1 MQARTHLVRSQHFKS
16 IVSHTFNPDK
26 LSHHRM
32 VPQSRLKTELVLT
45 LGVQRT
51 YFSEIG
57 SFYWFFQ
64 DPCWLSPRKRPQAP
78 YILPSRKS
86 YDKRVRLIW
95 PVRSQEYSLSYD
107 RSKIDLT
114 NCDREPIHI
123 PGTIQPNGAMVVLDD
138 RTGRVQFVSE
148 NIGEYLGDTN
158 RDYVGAELSEL
169 VGASVAHN
177 VANAAARAGAGQIA
191 GVVLKADLGEGRA
204 ADITV
209 HRYDGRTFFEF
220 EQPGTAGD
228 TEVAL
233 HLTQSLVRRVDRH
246 KDFDALFRGTA
257 KLVRAMLGYDRVMIY
272 RFLHNGAGRVVAE
285 AKDPQLG
292 SFLGQ
297 HFPMSDIPVQ
307 ARQLYV
313 RNWVRVI
320 GDVSFVPVPL
330 QPRISATDTP
340 VDMSFA
346 QLRSVSPIHCEYLR
360 NMGVAA
366 SMSISI
372 VVDGVLWGLIACH
385 HNTPKWLSIPLRVA
399 TELFAQYF
407 SLHVASIEHRE
418 HKAAAVSA
426 RSRLDAIIS
435 GVDPNAPIET
445 ALRERLC
452 DFMSLVASDG
462 AGLWIRGEWASSGLA
477 PSGEA
482 LPKLMEVVAQKT
494 GRSIWATQDLRE
506 VTADVEEYG
515 GRVAGVLAIPISV
528 SSPDFLF
535 FFRSE
540 EAHEITW
547 AGEPKKIE
555 TLTEKGH
562 RLSPRGSFET
572 WREDVRHKSVPWTEA
587 DFVVADAIRGYVR
600 DMMLSHNDATE
611 EERKKAEEH
620 RKLLNSEM
628 NHRVKNILALV
639 KSIAM
644 QTGASADSVDDYT
657 RAFDGRLRALSYAH
671 DQSFAGSDDGG
682 LRQLIEA
689 EADMHR
695 FGPVP
700 DRVVISGRPVGLT
713 ERAFGVVALLF
724 HEMMTNAAKYGSLSV
739 PSGRLDVAWT
749 IKDNG
754 DCRITWAESGGPA
767 VVAPTRRGF
776 GSKLIEKTVA
786 YDLGGEVEIEFAL
799 QGLKAKI
806 NLPAEHL
813 KTVGAQLDLP
823 EPEADVIENK
833 ILQGLSILLVE
844 DQALIAMDT
853 EELLSTMGALKVSI
867 APTVGAALNSIDL
880 DPPDCAVLDLNL
892 GSSSSELVAAR
903 LGESGI
909 PFVFATGYRDG
920 THIPDQF
927 KEIPVVRKPV
937 AEKALAIALQQAMKG
952 AERSP
957 SPITGEN

>member
-1 MQARTHLVRSQHFKS
+1 M
-16 IVSHTFNPDK
+16 
-26 LSHHRM
+26 
-32 VPQSRLKTELVLT
+32 
-45 LGVQRT
+45 
-51 YFSEIG
+51 
-57 SFYWFFQ
+57 
-64 DPCWLSPRKRPQAP
+64 
-78 YILPSRKS
+78 
-86 YDKRVRLIW
+86 
-95 PVRSQEYSLSYD
+95 SYD
-107 RSKIDLT
+107 RSQVDLT

-123 PGTIQPNGAMVVLDD
+123 PGTIQPNGAMVVVDD
-138 RTGRVQFVSE
+138 KTGLVQFVSE

-169 VGASVAHN
+169 IGTNVAHN

-191 GVVLKADLGEGRA
+191 GVVLKADLGDGKI

-209 HRYDGRTFFEF
+209 HRFDGRTFFEF
-220 EQPGTAGD
+220 EQPGTPED

-233 HLTQSLVRRVDRH
+233 HLTQSLVRRVDKH
-246 KDFDALFRGTA
+246 KNFDALFKGTA

-285 AKDPQLG
+285 AKDPSLG

-297 HFPMSDIPVQ
+297 HFPVSDIPVQ

-330 QPRISATDTP
+330 QPRISDADTP

-346 QLRSVSPIHCEYLR
+346 QLRSVSSIHCEYLR
-360 NMGVAA
+360 NMGVSA

-372 VVDGVLWGLIACH
+372 VVDGKLWGLIACH

-407 SLHVASIEHRE
+407 SLHVSTIEHRE
-418 HKAAAVSA
+418 QKAAAVSTRA
-426 RSRLDAIIS
+426 RLDTIIS
-435 GVDPNAPIET
+435 GVDPNAPVEN
-445 ALRERLC
+445 ALKERLRE
-452 DFMSLVASDG
+452 FMSLVSSDG
-462 AGLWIRGEWASSGLA
+462 AGLWIRGEWAGFGA
-477 PSGEA
+477 TPSEQA
-482 LPKLMEVVAQKT
+482 LTTLMRTIAQKA

-506 VTADVEEYG
+506 ATGDVEEYG
-515 GRVAGVLAIPISV
+515 SRVAGVLAIPISV
-528 SSPDFLF
+528 SSQDFLV

-540 EAHEITW
+540 EAHEIEW

-572 WREDVRHKSVPWTEA
+572 WREDVRHKSIPWTDD

-611 EERKKAEEH
+611 ERRGKAEEQ
-620 RKLLNSEM
+620 RKLLNSEL

-644 QTGASADSVDDYT
+644 QTGTSAATVDDYT
-657 RAFDGRLRALSYAH
+657 QAFDGRLRALSYAH
-671 DQSFAGSDDGG
+671 DQSFAGGDGG
-682 LRQLIEA
+682 SLRDLVEA

-700 DRVVISGRPVGLT
+700 DRVAISGEPVGLT
-713 ERAFGVVALLF
+713 ERAFGVVALLL

-739 PSGRLDVAWT
+739 PSGRLDIGWN
-749 IKDNG
+749 IEENG
-754 DCRITWAESGGPA
+754 DCRITWVESGGPE

-776 GSKLIEKTVA
+776 GSKLIEKTVS
-786 YDLGGEVEIEFAL
+786 YDLGGEVEIDYAKE
-799 QGLKAKI
+799 GLRAQI
-806 NLPAEHL
+806 NIPAEHL
-813 KTVGAQLDLP
+813 HAVTAQ
-823 EPEADVIENK
+823 ADVPQDTAPPINEQ
-833 ILQGLSILLVE
+833 ILQGLSVLLVE

-853 EELLSTMGALKVSI
+853 EELLSTLGAIKVSI
-867 APTVGAALNSIDL
+867 AASVEAALNSIEL
-880 DPPDCAVLDLNL
+880 AAPDCAVLDLNL
-892 GSSSSELVAAR
+892 GSSSSEQVAAR
-903 LGESGI
+903 LGEVGI

-920 THIPDQF
+920 IHIPDQF
-927 KEIPVVRKPV
+927 TGVPVVRKPV
-937 AEKALAIALQQAMKG
+937 AEKALAIALHRAMEG
-952 AERSP
+952 GNLAPPQIGFED
-957 SPITGEN
+957 